1 MQRPP
6 GHRLSDTAPAV
17 SPPVPALADCTI
29 LVVDPA
35 LEDLLPVILM
45 MSRLGLRVT
54 AAASFAQAKQLLSS
68 SPPSVL
74 LAAVRLGIYNG
85 LHLVLHGKAVKP
97 NMAALIASPASDPV
111 LRADAEAMGA
121 TFMVKPLGERD
132 LIGAI
137 MQTLFRQDLGVMP
150 LHPPFERRNQDRRT
164 SELGFSPERR
174 TADRR
179 RIVCPGSAQRQ

>member
-1 MQRPP
+1 MQRSPVSRFANSAVALP
-6 GHRLSDTAPAV
+6 NDTPTF
-17 SPPVPALADCTI
+17 ADYSI

-35 LEDLLPVILM
+35 LEDLLPVILTL
-45 MSRLGLRVT
+45 SRLGLRVT

-68 SPPSVL
+68 NPPSVL

-85 LHLVLHGKAVKP
+85 LHLVLHGKAVRP
-97 NMAALIASPASDPV
+97 EMAAFIASPASDPV

-121 TFMVKPLGERD
+121 TFMVKPLAERD

-150 LHPPFERRNQDRRT
+150 LHPPFERRSDDRRT
-164 SELGFSPERR
+164 TVRGVSPERR
-174 TADRR
+174 IADRR
-179 RIVCPGSAQRQ
+179 RIVCPESRRQ

>member
-1 MQRPP
+1 M
-6 GHRLSDTAPAV
+6 APATMTAV
-17 SPPVPALADCTI
+17 SLEAPSFADHSI

-35 LEDLLPVILM
+35 LEDLLPVILT

-54 AAASFAQAKQLLSS
+54 AAASFAQAKHLLSA

-74 LAAVRLGIYNG
+74 LAAVRLGVYNG

-97 NMAALIASPASDPV
+97 EMAALVASPASDPV
-111 LRADAEAMGA
+111 LRVDAEAMGA

-137 MQTLFRQDLGVMP
+137 MQTLFRQDLGSGP
-150 LHPPFERRNQDRRT
+150 LQPPFERRSKERRT
-164 SELGFSPERR
+164 TGLGFFPDRR

-179 RIVCPGSAQRQ
+179 RIVCPHVPDRAISRE